1 MLRRDVEVRSDVE
14 TKATVLEEM
23 RLIQVQLES
32 DEGQKLR
39 LRVARPLTCVPQRSA
54 APGSIQGRNLS
65 ISTMPSDKGESSSIN
80 TSHTSPPERALTRS
94 DIKNSTTFSLRS
106 VRDFSSSYHSAGLLE
121 GCHHAFFNNDS
132 EISVYRLGDLH
143 SNPASPEFSRVF
155 TQRYKNPERIRSIAS
170 SLAYIIV
177 VTTKRTLIFKI
188 DKETPIYT
196 IPHGDWDPSGLACQ
210 ESETHLLVFLGQCQ
224 IGQGQIK
231 VYRYRIE
238 GQAKKLPVFAL
249 NVPGSDKPKRVFFD
263 TDSQLLT
270 CITRDQNKLLVW
282 KLDDEFFSSSEPFEF
297 LKNKYPAVSARNS
310 AAPLTVVNVR
320 SIGDEGDG
328 RDFCH
333 SIPVAIVPT
342 ICPMHHGTV
351 NRALAL

>member
-54 APGSIQGRNLS
+54 APGSIHGRNLS
-65 ISTMPSDKGESSSIN
+65 ISTIPSDKGESSSIN

-132 EISVYRLGDLH
+132 EISVYRLGDLQ

-155 TQRYKNPERIRSIAS
+155 TQRYKNRECIRSIAS
-170 SLAYIIV
+170 SLAYIII
-177 VTTKRTLIFKI
+177 VTNKRSLVFKI
-188 DKETPIYT
+188 DKETLIDT

-224 IGQGQIK
+224 RNKAKYNGQIK

-249 NVPGSDKPKRVFFD
+249 DVPGSDNPKRVSFD

-270 CITRDQNKLLVW
+270 CITRIQNELLVW

-297 LKNKYPAVSARNS
+297 LKNKYPAVSARSS
-310 AAPLTVVNVR
+310 AAPSDSR
-320 SIGDEGDG
+320 
-328 RDFCH
+328 
-333 SIPVAIVPT
+333 
-342 ICPMHHGTV
+342 
-351 NRALAL
+351 